1 MEKTFLLEGLEVIA
15 AYFEDRWKPE
25 SVKAVM
31 PDLLKEPN
39 EALVRAHARI
49 CAEMNP
55 RPFPPIKR
63 IADLIQ
69 EEGRRYRMERAG
81 RHEED
86 WNREK
91 GADSRG
97 RVNGGHGRTL
107 REAAQPARQGRLRP
121 HHRHSRRHPRPDE
134 ARRRAGHGAE
144 VPRNRLRGACFP
156 HGPTEWRGAQEADGA
171 VSGYTGKYDFGE

>member
-1 MEKTFLLEGLEVIA
+1 MEKTFLLEGLEAIA

-31 PDLLKEPN
+31 PDLLNEPN

-63 IADLIQ
+63 IADIIQ
-69 EEGRRYRMERAG
+69 EEGRRHRMERAG

-97 RVNGGHGRTL
+97 RVNGGGMAELSAKQRNQLGKDACQLIIGILEGIPDKMRLEGVRVMAQKYPGIGYEGLASRMGRPSGEE
-107 REAAQPARQGRLRP
+107 RKRLM
-121 HHRHSRRHPRPDE
+121 E
-134 ARRRAGHGAE
+134 
-144 VPRNRLRGACFP
+144 
-156 HGPTEWRGAQEADGA
+156 Q
-171 VSGYTGKYDFGE
+171 